1 MSTEDTSPEVIMVP
15 VKRYDVTLSLD
26 DILTP
31 LTQTVTNLSSAGLF
45 DPTAPDS
52 EVAQHL
58 QSFNDLVGQLKEV
71 TGQINQIDS
80 NLLASKP
87 GPPPAP
93 PAPPEEPTPPSA

>member
-31 LTQTVTNLSSAGLF
+31 
-45 DPTAPDS
+45 
-52 EVAQHL
+52 
-58 QSFNDLVGQLKEV
+58 
-71 TGQINQIDS
+71 
-80 NLLASKP
+80 
-87 GPPPAP
+87 PPEP